1 MDQMT
6 DSKVSPFTSDTT
18 QPLGE
23 MPVVSVVI
31 PMLNESGFIEAC
43 VSSFDAQTYPSE
55 RLEVLIVDGGS
66 TDGSREQVETLGL
79 ERPWLRLVDNP
90 DRRAASAF
98 NRGIE
103 AATGDVICIV
113 GAHAT
118 VGPDFIER
126 SVRALEETG
135 AGGVGGQLKHE
146 GTSPQGQAI
155 GLAMT
160 SKFGMASPF
169 RYATDRREVD
179 TIGHPAYRREVL
191 ESVGPFNESLE
202 RNSDYE
208 LNHRIRAAGHTLIL
222 DPTIVTIYH
231 PRPTLS
237 ALGRQFY
244 DYGRGKTNVMR
255 MMPDSIK
262 PRHLVP
268 PVFVLGLIAAP
279 VLLKWR
285 WSRRLL
291 GLGAT
296 TYSVAIVA
304 ELLRTQ
310 PWNHGAH
317 TPTYVAAFPVM
328 HVTWGLGIL
337 RELLRPSK

>member
-1 MDQMT
+1 MT
-6 DSKVSPFTSDTT
+6 DSKVSPFSQDSTT
-18 QPLGE
+18 PLGE
-23 MPVVSVVI
+23 LPVVSIVI
-31 PMLNESGFIEAC
+31 PMFNEIDFIDAC
-43 VSSFDAQTYPSE
+43 VGGFDVQTYPRE
-55 RLEVLIVDGGS
+55 RMEVLIVDGGS
-66 TDGSREQVETLGL
+66 TDGSREQVDALSL
-79 ERPWLRLVDNP
+79 ERPWLRLVHNEA
-90 DRRAASAF
+90 RRAASAF

-126 SVRALEETG
+126 SVRALDETN

-146 GTSPQGQAI
+146 GKTPQGQAI

-191 ESVGPFNESLE
+191 EKVGPFNETLE

-208 LNHRIRAAGHTLIL
+208 LNHRIRDAGYTLIL

-231 PRPTLS
+231 PRHTLG
-237 ALGRQFY
+237 ALARQFY

-268 PVFVLGLIAAP
+268 PVFVLGMAAAP
-279 VLLKWR
+279 VLLQR
-285 WSRRLL
+285 RFGRRLF
-291 GLGAT
+291 GLGTIAYAAVIIAETARTKPWSKNADTAT
-296 TYSVAIVA
+296 F
-304 ELLRTQ
+304 
-310 PWNHGAH
+310 
-317 TPTYVAAFPVM
+317 VAAFPVM
-328 HVTWGLGIL
+328 HMTWGLGIL
-337 RELLRPSK
+337 RELFSRSR